1 MITIQLTSLPSQ
13 YFRGFGLVESL
24 LNRLAQALKGAVRPA
39 RAILSRRRRGAAR
52 GPVPCPHTSYRS
64 YGAWLDA
71 YHRHREIVDAQAV
84 ADHPDDWVSRMSQ
97 VKAAMGEWAR
107 RNAGSDTSGWTEQE
121 RAVHE
126 ITSNPSTWAR

>member
-13 YFRGFGLVESL
+13 YFRGFTLVESL
-24 LNRLAQALKGAVRPA
+24 LSRLAHVVKGALRPA
-39 RAILSRRRRGAAR
+39 RANLNRRRRAATC
-52 GPVPCPHTSYRS
+52 GPMPHTETAYRS

-84 ADHPDDWVSRMSQ
+84 ADHPDDWVSRMIQ

-126 ITSNPSTWAR
+126 ITSNPSTWAH

>member
-13 YFRGFGLVESL
+13 YFRGFNLVESL
-24 LNRLAQALKGAVRPA
+24 LSRLAQALRGALWSA
-39 RAILSRRRRGAAR
+39 RANPDRRRRVAVR
-52 GPVPCPHTSYRS
+52 CPLSCPSTAYRS

-71 YHRHREIVDAQAV
+71 YHRHREMVDAQAV
-84 ADHPDDWVSRMSQ
+84 EDHPDDWVSRMSQ

-126 ITSNPSTWAR
+126 ITSNPSTWAH